1 MASERAK
8 KLAAEQKAAIKAE
21 KLRKKTSEDP
31 QDWGRGRQ
39 MREAFSVV
47 RKNDKLAVPMMV
59 GGFLLSVGLGCL
71 LAFVVGL
78 KPWWLWVVFGVTFG
92 LLVPI
97 YVLSWRLKGAMFKQY
112 AGQPGAA
119 EVGLNLLNKKWI
131 KDPVIAVDRH
141 HNIVHR
147 AVGPAGIVLVG
158 EGQPGRV
165 REMLATETKRHE
177 AIKYS
182 VPVTSLLMGDAK
194 NQVPLS
200 KLDKQIKKLP
210 KVIKG
215 SQVTEI
221 AARLKALDGSGP
233 RLPIPKGP
241 MPSMKGGR
249 AALRGR

>member
-8 KLAAEQKAAIKAE
+8 KLAAEQKAAVKAE
-21 KLRKKTSEDP
+21 KQRKKHSEDP
-31 QDWGRGRQ
+31 QDWGRMRQ
-39 MREAFSVV
+39 FLEAFKVV
-47 RKNDKLAVPMMV
+47 RKNDKLAVPLMI
-59 GGFLLSVGLGCL
+59 GGFLL
-71 LAFVVGL
+71 VVGIGVL
-78 KPWWLWVVFGVTFG
+78 LSFFMDPWWIWIVFGVAFG
-92 LLVPI
+92 VLVPM
-97 YVLSWRLKGAMFKQY
+97 YVLSWRLKGAMYKQY

-119 EVGLNLLNKKWI
+119 EVALNLLNKKWV

-141 HNIVHR
+141 QNIVHR

-182 VPVTSLLMGDAK
+182 VPVTSILMGEAK
-194 NQVPLS
+194 NQVPLP
-200 KLDKQIKKLP
+200 KLEKHIKKLP
-210 KVIKG
+210 KVIKA

-233 RLPIPKGP
+233 RIPIPKGP